1 MNRAKSM
8 LDLFEF
14 KGNQVRFV
22 DGKPV
27 ANDVA
32 SILGYADPA
41 NAVNR
46 IVDKEYLTLCKIQTV
61 EGGITKERKI
71 NVIVEEAGIYQ
82 LIFMSKLPIAKE
94 FQKWVFEVVLPSIR
108 KTGSYSVNQ
117 AQSLPCHV
125 VAVQKARA
133 IAEIEDVLINQPKLA
148 QFLIDHT
155 ISDLIEQKQL
165 TGDELRGVVEVAKEM
180 GFAVDM
186 GNRSALG
193 KFVRSQLSD
202 EGKQEKRLVNGEMR
216 SVWCYPDNDKLRK
229 VITEYFN

>member
-1 MNRAKSM
+1 M

-32 SILGYADPA
+32 EILGYADPA
-41 NAVNR
+41 STVSKKVKPKYRSVA
-46 IVDKEYLTLCKIQTV
+46 KMATLDGKLRDVTV
-61 EGGITKERKI
+61 LEEG
-71 NVIVEEAGIYQ
+71 GIYQ
-82 LIFMSKLPIAKE
+82 LILGSHLPIADE
-94 FQKWVFEVVLPSIR
+94 FQDWVFEVVLPSIR

-117 AQSLPCHV
+117 AQSLTCHV

-133 IAEIEDVLINQPKLA
+133 IAEIEEVLINQPKLA

-180 GFAVDM
+180 GFVVDM

-229 VITEYFN
+229 VIAEYFN